1 MIIRTKIKNSYTQF
15 SWQLKDHARRVI
27 LAWPMRATEIA
38 LDNYLKNNYNTSLKI
53 VGMNLLLNSSI
64 STDGEFLVTTFKDI
78 RYDKIASFI
87 TYGNSEVSG
96 CNMIR
101 DAFRWKE

>member
-15 SWQLKDHARRVI
+15 PWQLKYHARRVI
-27 LAWPMRATEIA
+27 LSWPMRATEIA
-38 LDNYLKNNYNTSLKI
+38 LDNYLKKNYNTSLKI
-53 VGMNLLLNSSI
+53 VGMNLLLNSST

>member
-1 MIIRTKIKNSYTQF
+1 MIIRTKITNSYTQF
-15 SWQLKDHARRVI
+15 PWQLRDHARRVI

-53 VGMNLLLNSSI
+53 VGMNLLLNSST

-87 TYGNSEVSG
+87 TYGNSEVRG

>member
-1 MIIRTKIKNSYTQF
+1 
-15 SWQLKDHARRVI
+15 
-27 LAWPMRATEIA
+27 
-38 LDNYLKNNYNTSLKI
+38 
-53 VGMNLLLNSSI
+53 MNLLLNSST

>member
-1 MIIRTKIKNSYTQF
+1 
-15 SWQLKDHARRVI
+15 
-27 LAWPMRATEIA
+27 MRATEIA

-87 TYGNSEVSG
+87 TYGNSEVRG
-96 CNMIR
+96 CNMIK
-101 DAFRWKE
+101 DAFR